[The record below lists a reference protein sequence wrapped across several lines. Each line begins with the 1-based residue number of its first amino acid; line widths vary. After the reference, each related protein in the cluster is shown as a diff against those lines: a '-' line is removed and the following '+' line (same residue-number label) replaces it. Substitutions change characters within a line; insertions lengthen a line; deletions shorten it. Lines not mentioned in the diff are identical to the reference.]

1 MYDFDWVRLFLP
13 SASWLE
19 LVTRGTVT
27 YLSLFVLLRVI
38 LKRQSGTISIT
49 DLLLITL
56 IADAVQNGMSGSYTS
71 ITDGIILVITIICWS
86 FALDWLGAR
95 SPRFQRFVHPPPLP
109 LVRDGKL
116 LRPNMRREFIMEEE
130 LMSQLREHGVE
141 DLAEVKLAYLEG
153 DGEVSVITYEAKSV

>member
-1 MYDFDWVRLFLP
+1 MYDFDWASLFLP

-49 DLLLITL
+49 DLLLVML

-86 FALDWLGAR
+86 FALDWLGAHSR
-95 SPRFQRFVHPPPLP
+95 HFQRFVHPAPLP
-109 LVRDGKL
+109 LVKDGKL
-116 LRPNMRREFIMEEE
+116 LRRNMRREFIMEEE

-141 DLAEVKLAYLEG
+141 ELAEVKLAYLEG
-153 DGEVSVITYEAKSV
+153 DGDISVITNGQKSQ